1 MTKEELNKCFMLICA
16 HSDNHSTDYILDICV
31 EILSAFSHANFSFTQ
46 NFTAWNRMW
55 VHGNLDLL
63 PLWVTVSAM
72 VSASCSRSYGYARL
86 SWVAWWVERGTSASS
101 GIWISWSSWLALCLS
116 MPVLSL
122 LQWLLWWLSVAA
134 FTSAVG
140 CWVKLQRYLFC
151 YCIFCISSRLITNC
165 LTGNAHKHL
174 RRLVCILVF

>member
-1 MTKEELNKCFMLICA
+1 MQQVRISYLGQCLGDSFFFCFKWKMKVN
-16 HSDNHSTDYILDICV
+16 SV

-101 GIWISWSSWLALCLS
+101 GIWIS
-116 MPVLSL
+116 
-122 LQWLLWWLSVAA
+122 
-134 FTSAVG
+134 
-140 CWVKLQRYLFC
+140 
-151 YCIFCISSRLITNC
+151 
-165 LTGNAHKHL
+165 
-174 RRLVCILVF
+174 